1 MKGKYIVES
10 VLFYHL
16 DTDIFDG
23 KEEYSLLRVVVY
35 KGKAEP
41 GKGYYEGEEY
51 YNGEWHP
58 FKGALSY
65 YPDPTPGEFIDEAR
79 AKEIMKIIDQE
90 II

>member
-1 MKGKYIVES
+1 MNGKYTVER
-10 VLFYHL
+10 VLFYHF
-16 DTDIFDG
+16 DIDIFGD
-23 KEEYSLLRVVVY
+23 EEKYSLIRAVMY
-35 KGKAEP
+35 KNKAEP
-41 GKGYYEGEEY
+41 GEEYYEGEEY